1 VRETDSHIVS
11 AACVDLTTS
20 ADPVNELAT
29 SLPDKEYAFIIL
41 LVSPEGNLEQIAKD
55 LRSRVRT
62 EQIIGARTAGEIC
75 NRGYSNSKI
84 VALAFP
90 ATHFVAEAWLV
101 ESLLDVSMEDVSRQ
115 VLNMR
120 QQARTRAAGFDNEF
134 AFLLVDGLSRKEDSL
149 LAKVSAA
156 LGSMQLFG
164 GSSGDGLNF
173 EHAPILYN
181 GKVYED
187 AAILMV
193 VRSNCAV
200 RVFREDH
207 FERSDLR
214 LVVTGAV
221 PEQRLVTEINAE
233 PAAPEYARLV
243 GIDPQQLSPFIFASH
258 PIVVS
263 VGDQHHVR
271 AIQKVENNRHLRF
284 FSSIDEGMVLT
295 VADAKGISTHLQQV
309 LTGLYAQEEP
319 DMIFACDCILRRLEA
334 EQKGELEVMSRMLS
348 EHRVFGFSTYGEQF
362 NALHVN
368 QTLTG
373 LAIYPPSTLS
383 T

>member
-1 VRETDSHIVS
+1 MAGVEPHIVS
-11 AACVDLTTS
+11 AACVDLIS
-20 ADPVNELAT
+20 SVDPVSDLVAL
-29 SLPDKEYAFIIL
+29 LPDKEYAFIIL
-41 LVSPEGNLEQIAKD
+41 LVSPTGSLDQIAESF
-55 LRSRVRT
+55 RHRMRT
-62 EQIIGARTAGEIC
+62 EHVIGARTAGEIC
-75 NRGYSNSKI
+75 DRGYGESKI

-90 ATHFVAEAWLV
+90 SSHFCADAWFI
-101 ESLLDVSMEDVSRQ
+101 ESLEDVGMEEVSRQ
-115 VLNMR
+115 ILNLR
-120 QQARTRAAGFDNEF
+120 QQVRSKNNDFQSEF
-134 AFLLVDGLSRKEDSL
+134 AFLLVDGLSLQEDSL

-156 LGSMQLFG
+156 LGSVQLFG
-164 GSSGDGLNF
+164 GSSGDGLRF

-181 GKVYED
+181 GQVRED
-187 AAILMV
+187 AAILLV
-193 VRSNCAV
+193 ARTNCSIQ
-200 RVFREDH
+200 VFREDH
-207 FERSDLR
+207 FERSDMR

-271 AIQKVENNRHLRF
+271 AIQKVENKKHLRF

-295 VADAKGISTHLQQV
+295 IANAQSISGHLEQM
-309 LTGLYAQEEP
+309 LNDLSTPTEP
-319 DMIFACDCILRRLEA
+319 DLIFVCDCILRRLEA
-334 EQKGELEVMSRMLS
+334 EQKGELDQMSRLLS
-348 EHRVFGFSTYGEQF
+348 AHRVLGFSTYGEQY

-373 LAIYPPSTLS
+373 LAIYPPNP
-383 T
+383 

>member
-1 VRETDSHIVS
+1 MAATQSHIVS
-11 AACVDLTTS
+11 AACVDLNTAT
-20 ADPVNELAT
+20 DPVAELAAA
-29 SLPDKEYAFIIL
+29 LPARDYAFVIL
-41 LVSPEGNLEQIAKD
+41 LVSPDGCLEQIAAE
-55 LRSRVRT
+55 LGQHVRA
-62 EQIIGARTAGEIC
+62 EHIVGARTAGEIC
-75 NRGYSNSKI
+75 TAGYSESKI

-90 ATHFVAEAWLV
+90 AEHFAAEAWLI
-101 ESLLDVSMEDVSRQ
+101 ESLEDVGMEDVCRQ
-115 VLNMR
+115 VLDMR
-120 QQARTRAAGFDNEF
+120 QRAGSRASSFESEF
-134 AFLLVDGLSRKEDSL
+134 AFLLVDGLSLKEDSL
-149 LAKVSAA
+149 LAKVSIA
-156 LGSMQLFG
+156 LGSLQLFG

-173 EHAPILYN
+173 EHAPVFYN
-181 GKVYED
+181 GQVAED
-187 AAILMV
+187 AAILLV
-193 VRSNCAV
+193 VRTDCEA

-221 PEQRLVTEINAE
+221 PEERLVTEINAE

-271 AIQKVENNRHLRF
+271 AIQKVENNKHLRF

-295 VADAKGISTHLQQV
+295 VADAKNISEHLEQV
-309 LTGLYAQEEP
+309 LTELQSEQEP
-319 DMIFACDCILRRLEA
+319 DLIFVCDCILRRLEA
-334 EQKGELEVMSRMLS
+334 AQKGELNTMSRLLS
-348 EHRVFGFSTYGEQF
+348 EHRVLGFSTYGEQF

-373 LAIYPPSTLS
+373 LAIYPPHRE
-383 T
+383 

>member
-1 VRETDSHIVS
+1 MRDTDSQIVS
-11 AACVDLTTS
+11 AACVDLTVS
-20 ADPVNELAT
+20 ADPVAELAT
-29 SLPDKEYAFIIL
+29 SLSDKEYAFIIL

-62 EQIIGARTAGEIC
+62 DHVIGARTAGEIC
-75 NRGYSNSKI
+75 DRGYSESKI

-90 ATHFVAEAWLV
+90 ATHFAAESWLV

-120 QQARTRAAGFDNEF
+120 QQVRTRAGSFDSEF

-149 LAKVSAA
+149 LAKVSTA

-164 GSSGDGLNF
+164 GSSGDGLSF
-173 EHAPILYN
+173 EHAPLLYN
-181 GKVYED
+181 GEVYED
-187 AAILMV
+187 AAILLV
-193 VRSNCAV
+193 VRSSCSV

-207 FERSDLR
+207 FERSNLR
-214 LVVTGAV
+214 MVVTGAV

-243 GIDPQQLSPFIFASH
+243 GIDPEQLSPFIFASH

-271 AIQKVENNRHLRF
+271 AIQKVENNKHLRF

-295 VADAKGISTHLQQV
+295 VADAQDIGEHLEQV
-309 LTGLYAQEEP
+309 LVDLSEQQEP
-319 DMIFACDCILRRLEA
+319 DLIFVCDCILRRLEA
-334 EQKGELEVMSRMLS
+334 EQKGELAAMSSMLS
-348 EHRVFGFSTYGEQF
+348 RHRVHGFSTYGEQF

-373 LAIYPPSTLS
+373 LAIYPPSAQS